1 MAGSR
6 RFGLDEVVAHFRE
19 LEDPRSEIN
28 RKHPLASVVVIA
40 LIAVLAGASG
50 PTAIAQWAAIKAEL
64 LASVLPLPH
73 GVPCKDVFRRV
84 LMALRPE
91 AFQACFAAW
100 VRSLRDEALAETGVE
115 RPTLAVDGKTSRR
128 SHDRKNGLGAL
139 HSVTAWAS
147 EYGLSLGQVACAE
160 KSNEITAIP
169 ELLKLVDISGGVVTI
184 DAMGCQ
190 KEIAGAVVAA
200 QGDYVLA
207 LKDNQ
212 PTLHR
217 AVVDH
222 LLSRWEAEFAGD
234 EVGRHQTQETGHGR
248 RESRTY
254 IQLEAPESLPGF
266 KSWRGLKSIGVVISE
281 TQRDGKASDEVR
293 YYISSLAVEPDAKT
307 FAHAVRSHW
316 GVENGCHWTLDM
328 TFREDESRI
337 REKGLRENMAWLN
350 RFCLS
355 LLRRHPGRQSV
366 AMKRRSCGWSDDFL
380 MQVVSGSTS

>member
-6 RFGLDEVVAHFRE
+6 RFGLDEVVAHFQE

-73 GVPCKDVFRRV
+73 GVPGKDVFRRV

-100 VRSLRDEALAETGVE
+100 VRSLRDEAAAETGVE
-115 RPTLAVDGKTSRR
+115 RPTLAVDGKTLRR

-139 HSVTAWAS
+139 HSVTVWAS

-169 ELLKLVDISGGVVTI
+169 ELLRLVDVSGGVVTI

-200 QGDYVLA
+200 KGDYVLA

-222 LLSRWEAEFAGD
+222 LLSRWEVEFAGD
-234 EVGRHQTQETGHGR
+234 EVGRRQTQETGHGR

-254 IQLEAPESLPGF
+254 IQMAAPESLPGF
-266 KSWRGLKSIGVVISE
+266 KSWRAI
-281 TQRDGKASDEVR
+281 
-293 YYISSLAVEPDAKT
+293 
-307 FAHAVRSHW
+307 RS
-316 GVENGCHWTLDM
+316 
-328 TFREDESRI
+328 
-337 REKGLRENMAWLN
+337 AW
-350 RFCLS
+350 
-355 LLRRHPGRQSV
+355 
-366 AMKRRSCGWSDDFL
+366 
-380 MQVVSGSTS
+380 